1 MALNEQEK
9 QRLRQRVAEVE
20 AGTGAEI
27 VMTVVARCDHYP
39 EIPWKAFA
47 FGVSLGAGILVLIA
61 VLGLDGPW
69 ASAGP
74 AAALVLGTGLAVLLL
89 TLAFTPLARLFL
101 ARERA
106 AGEVEQYAEA
116 QFLREELFRTK
127 ARNGILLLVALFER
141 RVFILSD
148 RGIGERGAVAGF
160 DGVVASMAPALAA
173 GDVAG
178 ALETGLTGLET
189 ALRAIGFTKGS
200 GVNEL
205 PDSIEERP
213 GT

>member
-1 MALNEQEK
+1 MALNEKEK
-9 QRLRQRVAEVE
+9 QRLLLRVAEVE

-47 FGVSLGAGILVLIA
+47 WGVSLGVGALALGRA
-61 VLGLDGPW
+61 LGLDGPW
-69 ASAGP
+69 ASVGP
-74 AAALVLGTGLAVLLL
+74 AAALVLGAGLAVLLL
-89 TLAFTPLARLFL
+89 TLAFMPLARLFL

-116 QFLREELFRTK
+116 LFLREELFRTK

-141 RVFILSD
+141 RVFILPD
-148 RGIGERGAVAGF
+148 RGIRERGAAAGF
-160 DGVVASMAPALAA
+160 DGIVASMAPALAA
-173 GDVAG
+173 GDVG
-178 ALETGLTGLET
+178 RALETGLSRLEA
-189 ALRAIGFTKGS
+189 ALRAHGFTRGG